1 MDRAIAAIG
10 VCALLAAAPAHAA
23 QTLAGSRAS
32 VDRQYTVAVQH
43 DYSFLDNTKDV
54 SRFVNL
60 GLLVPVRPGRHFE
73 LAEVSFPFARPG
85 VRTFIDRLSSQYF
98 AACGERL
105 VVTSLTRPTGR
116 QPRNASDQSVHPA
129 GMAVDLR
136 ISRLAKCRTWLER
149 TLLALE
155 KQGVLD
161 ATRERRPA
169 HYHIAVFPQQYLTY
183 VARLDGRGATR
194 LAADVQHAVP
204 NTRVA
209 EDAAKAA
216 ATTDVAALA
225 ADTRTA
231 TDTRATSAAA
241 DPAARTASAV
251 PNNGAA
257 DAKNAAQPAAA
268 VNPGSPGVEAGP
280 VEESAPTTIDYRVH
294 RGDTLWSIAR
304 RHGTSV
310 QELKAL
316 NNLSGS
322 RIAAGQ
328 VLVVPAPQQQQ

>member
-1 MDRAIAAIG
+1 MERAIAAIG
-10 VCALLAAAPAHAA
+10 VCALFAATAGTAAPTASA
-23 QTLAGSRAS
+23 QSLRGSRAS
-32 VDRQYTVAVQH
+32 MDRQFNVAVQH

-54 SRFVNL
+54 SRFVSL
-60 GLLVPVRPGRHFE
+60 GLLVAVRPGRHFE
-73 LAEVSFPFARPG
+73 LAQVSYPYARPG
-85 VRTFIDRLSSQYF
+85 VRTFIDRLASQYF

-105 VVTSLTRPTGR
+105 VVTSLTRPTGK

-136 ISRLAKCRTWLER
+136 ISRIAKCRTWLER

-155 KQGVLD
+155 KNGVLD

-183 VARLDGRGATR
+183 VARQDGRGATL
-194 LAADVQHAVP
+194 LAADVQSAAE
-204 NTRVA
+204 TRVA
-209 EDAAKAA
+209 AAVPPPGVDAVAAADSQSAA
-216 ATTDVAALA
+216 ATARVTEPPVVPPPANTAASTAVA
-225 ADTRTA
+225 TVSPET
-231 TDTRATSAAA
+231 
-241 DPAARTASAV
+241 
-251 PNNGAA
+251 A
-257 DAKNAAQPAAA
+257 DAGA
-268 VNPGSPGVEAGP
+268 
-280 VEESAPTTIDYRVH
+280 EESAPATVDYRVH

-316 NNLSGS
+316 NNMNGS

-328 VLVVPAPQQQQ
+328 VIVVPAPGQQQ